1 MTTETFVFDYLW
13 PVLMLAGAGFWL
25 WVLSVRHHDH

>member
-25 WVLSVRHHDH
+25 WVLLLKEAP

>member
-13 PVLMLAGAGFWL
+13 PVLMLAGVGFWL
-25 WVLSVRHHDH
+25 WVLLVKRP